1 MKKILHFVL
10 LLGVLAGGLLA
21 IGSPANA
28 QVYPYSS
35 PTYTPNARMSAMAI
49 ASAVPSTTQT
59 LNNVGTT
66 ALQITG
72 TCTNLVGKL
81 EASVDGT
88 NWVTLN
94 LYPYN
99 STAAAS
105 AVTSVTGTGAWVAN
119 TGGYNN
125 IRVNNSAVTGS
136 ACVANMSGSPTGFA
150 LPR

>member
-10 LLGVLAGGLLA
+10 LLGMLAGGLLA

-35 PTYTPNARMSAMAI
+35 PTYTPNARMPAMTI
-49 ASAVPSTTQT
+49 ASGVASTTQT
-59 LNNVGTT
+59 LNNVGVA

-72 TCTNLVGKL
+72 TCTSLNGRL

-99 STAAAS
+99 ATAAAS

-125 IRVNNSAVTGS
+125 IRVNNSAVSGT
-136 ACVANMSGSPTGFA
+136 ACVANMSGSSMDFT